1 MARFT
6 QMHAVYDAGTL
17 NLLQRAYDDF
27 CRDAGIEPRP
37 SDAAQRQPALGNE
50 RLRTQ
55 RAQGHRLDPARPPFL
70 GRVSTSSPP
79 SARAL

>member
-6 QMHAVYDAGTL
+6 QMHTVYDEATL

-37 SDAAQRQPALGNE
+37 SDAAQRQPPLGNE
-50 RLRTQ
+50 RLHTK
-55 RAQGHRLDPARPPFL
+55 RAQGHRVGPTRPPPP
-70 GRVSTSSPP
+70 GRVTSSSPP
-79 SARAL
+79 SARA

>member
-6 QMHAVYDAGTL
+6 QLHTVYNEATL

-27 CRDAGIEPRP
+27 RRDAGIEPRP
-37 SDAAQRQPALGNE
+37 SDTAQHQNPTLGYE

-55 RAQGHRLDPARPPFL
+55 RAQGHRLDPARPPPPR
-70 GRVSTSSPP
+70 RVRLSSPP
-79 SARAL
+79 SARA